1 MNKEL
6 GVYKASIDDI
16 IDFAEP
22 LSSFSRFNY
31 SLYVLSGFLLFTFG
45 WLLLKKRKQPQDDPT
60 IKFNSNRSAVTVKI
74 KGKDIVFEE
83 SLDLKFW
90 EIVLSLL
97 DQDVKTISFAEFAS
111 YLFDEQYQA
120 NQYPLKRNQLIYPLN
135 SRL

>member
-97 DQDVKTISFAEFAS
+97 DQHVNTISFAEFDS

-120 NQYPLKRNQLIYPLN
+120 N
-135 SRL
+135 